1 MLREIGRDDVKT
13 QCCGVSLV
21 SSVCVAVV
29 VLFSRHLKTVCRF
42 TVSLHRSLFVDTQNS
57 TCFFWMNVLLLLKMF
72 YIVSSDDTGAGLCS
86 AADKQYFVSIFSD

>member
-42 TVSLHRSLFVDTQNS
+42 TVSLHRSLFCRYTKLYL
-57 TCFFWMNVLLLLKMF
+57 FFLDERVASFKNVLHCL
-72 YIVSSDDTGAGLCS
+72 VR
-86 AADKQYFVSIFSD
+86 

>member
-57 TCFFWMNVLLLLKMF
+57 TCFFLDERVASFKNVLHCL
-72 YIVSSDDTGAGLCS
+72 VR
-86 AADKQYFVSIFSD
+86 